1 MSSSRGRPAAES
13 GQGYEESGGYQQTG
27 AYSQSGG
34 HAPAGAYS
42 EEQPYAPETREGRY
56 TGQRRAE
63 GAGGAL
69 AGTILA
75 GALMIIS
82 GAIGFLYGLA
92 MVIRGHF
99 FAFHAGYAYAW
110 TTTNWGYAELILG
123 GLIFFAGF
131 CVLLGM
137 MWARILGVML
147 AVLSAVAA
155 FLTIPFFP
163 AWSIVV
169 VAINVF
175 IIWALVYP
183 RRHLV

>member
-1 MSSSRGRPAAES
+1 MSSPRGRPASES
-13 GQGYEESGGYQQTG
+13 GQAYEETGGHQQTG
-27 AYSQSGG
+27 AYSQSAGYS
-34 HAPAGAYS
+34 PSGAYA
-42 EEQPYAPETREGRY
+42 EERAPETREGRY

-69 AGTILA
+69 VGTVLA

-92 MVIRGHF
+92 MVIRGGF
-99 FAFHAGYAYAW
+99 FTFHANYYYAW

-131 CVLLGM
+131 CVILGM
-137 MWARILGVML
+137 TWARILGVTL

-169 VAINVF
+169 IAINLF